1 LPLNDRVVFHGRTSQ
16 RFVELGLEKLATMLI
31 APLEGPNGKLA
42 GALKTYPRIT
52 YVPAVTKIQ

>member
-1 LPLNDRVVFHGRTSQ
+1 LTLNDRVVFHGRTSQ
-16 RFVELGLEKLATMLI
+16 RFVELGFEKVATMLI

-42 GALKTYPRIT
+42 GALKTYPSIS